1 MNRRINI
8 EYIHGWNLYIQGVI
22 FGLCSTEDAQN
33 GCIEMSFKE
42 LINNQKIDR
51 NNQLV

>member
-33 GCIEMSFKE
+33 GWIECQEMTEKYGPQEYKE
-42 LINNQKIDR
+42 F
-51 NNQLV
+51 